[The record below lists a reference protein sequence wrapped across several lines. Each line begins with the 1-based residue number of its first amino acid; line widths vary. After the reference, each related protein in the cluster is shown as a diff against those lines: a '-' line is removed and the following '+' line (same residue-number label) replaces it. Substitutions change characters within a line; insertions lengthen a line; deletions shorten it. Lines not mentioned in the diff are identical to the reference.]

1 MSPSTFHFLRIDIF
15 CDRGSTPIPPPLLH
29 GAELNNWL
37 RFCYIIS
44 AQTGSQK
51 VFIAVTSPGIS
62 GRIWDLRLASQQA
75 RIGIFVWHLKT
86 GFGIFAWHLKQDLAH
101 GLVMQHLVCSPIS
114 GLHVLLLIIIIILI
128 IIIYFFWS
136 AQSVLCQR
144 DIWKNKET
152 FIFFL

>member
-44 AQTGSQK
+44 AQTESQK

-86 GFGIFAWHLKQDLAH
+86 GFGIFAWHLKQDLAWPRNAASRLFSNSWAACP
-101 GLVMQHLVCSPIS
+101 LVNHHHNSY
-114 GLHVLLLIIIIILI
+114 HHH
-128 IIIYFFWS
+128 
-136 AQSVLCQR
+136 
-144 DIWKNKET
+144 
-152 FIFFL
+152 IFFLVGTVCLVSARYLKK

>member
-86 GFGIFAWHLKQDLAH
+86 GFGIFAWHLKQDLAWPRNAASRLFSNSWAACP
-101 GLVMQHLVCSPIS
+101 LVNHHHNSYHQL
-114 GLHVLLLIIIIILI
+114 
-128 IIIYFFWS
+128 
-136 AQSVLCQR
+136 
-144 DIWKNKET
+144 
-152 FIFFL
+152 IFFLVGTVCLVSARYLKK